1 MVKLTA
7 KTTFSSNMKWGALT
21 AMAVLILSML
31 PQIHLWF
38 ERGAKWNGAY
48 AVLQGDE
55 FLYSAYVNALIDG
68 RPRRNDPFAGR
79 DSTPTSP
86 LPESTFSIQFIP
98 AFVIAWLARACG
110 ASASTAFIALIGVAG
125 SLASLSLFWLL
136 VSITGDSRLAAAGVM
151 FVLCLGALAG
161 GQGLIGLLLK
171 PGVIFLGLPFLR
183 RYQPAAV
190 FPLFFVFCALF
201 WQALNIENR
210 RRAWLYSMLAGLT
223 LGVLV
228 FSYLY
233 LWTAAVAWLACLTL
247 LWLYLRPKEEGRRA
261 LALFSTTATIAIL
274 ALIPYAY
281 LVSHRAASLDEAQ
294 TLILTHRPDPF
305 RAPEIIGA
313 FILVALVMGVRR
325 GKLKRSEPRV
335 IFAASFALL
344 PLVLFNQQILTGR
357 SMQPYHFENFVANY
371 AVLVGLVI
379 VTALL
384 YQPIKSR
391 SLLRIAVLCFLWG
404 AIEVSMPA
412 LANYRSN
419 VAADQMVPVLLR
431 LKELSK
437 QDGTLSSLR
446 DQGRAATLVF
456 SPERDVMGLLPTWT
470 PQGTLLGMGGLDF
483 GSASQQERKEMFY
496 MYLYYSAADAG
507 RLRELLNER
516 TDDTFTNHYARIAI
530 FGHERVVP
538 MLSFDLKSI
547 QQEEI
552 EAEVRSYQAYADS
565 FAREKALLRPLT
577 YVITRGESDLSHVDL
592 WYERDAGERIGD
604 YNLYRLM
611 LRK

>member
-1 MVKLTA
+1 MSASTSYIFKSKWRALAVVA
-7 KTTFSSNMKWGALT
+7 ITFLAL
-21 AMAVLILSML
+21 M
-31 PQIHLWF
+31 PQIHFWF
-38 ERGAKWNGAY
+38 VRGTDWHGAY
-48 AVLQGDE
+48 ATLQGDE
-55 FLYSAYVNALIDG
+55 FLYSAYINALIDG

-79 DSTPTSP
+79 DSTPKSP

-98 AFVIAWLARACG
+98 SFVVAWLARACG
-110 ASASTAFIALIGVAG
+110 ASASSAFIAMIGVAG
-125 SLASLSLFWLL
+125 LLASLSLFWLL
-136 VSITGDSRLAAAGVM
+136 ASITGDSRLAAVGVM
-151 FVLCLGALAG
+151 FVLCFGALAG

-171 PGVIFLGLPFLR
+171 PGVMFLGLPFLR

-201 WQALNIENR
+201 WQALNLENR
-210 RRAWLYSMLAGLT
+210 GRAWLYSTLAGLT
-223 LGVLV
+223 LAVLV

-233 LWTAAVAWLACLTL
+233 LWTAAAAWLVCLAL
-247 LWLYLRPKEEGRRA
+247 LWLYLRPKGERRRA
-261 LALFSTTATIAIL
+261 LGLFIITATIATF

-281 LVSHRAASLDEAQ
+281 LISHRAGSLDEAQ
-294 TLILTHRPDPF
+294 TLVLTHRPDPF

-313 FILVALVMGVRR
+313 LILIALVVGLRR
-325 GKLKRSEPRV
+325 GKVKRSEPRV

-344 PLVLFNQQILTGR
+344 PLVLFNQQVLTGR
-357 SMQPYHFENFVANY
+357 AMQPYHFESFVANY
-371 AVLVGLVI
+371 AVLIGLVI

-384 YQPIKSR
+384 YQPIKR
-391 SLLRIAVLCFLWG
+391 RRLLWIAVLCFLWG
-404 AIEVSMPA
+404 AVEVSMPV
-412 LANYRSN
+412 LANYGPN

-456 SPERDVMGLLPTWT
+456 SPQRDVMGLLPTWA
-470 PQGTLLGMGGLDF
+470 PQGTLLGMGVLDF
-483 GSASQQERKEMFY
+483 GSASQKERKELLY
-496 MYLYYSAADAG
+496 LYLYYSGADAG

-516 TDDTFTNHYARIAI
+516 TDDTFMNHYARIAI

-538 MLSFDLKSI
+538 MLSFDFKPV

-552 EAEVRSYQAYADS
+552 EEEVRTYQAYADS
-565 FAREKALLRPLT
+565 FSREKVLLHSLT
-577 YVITRGESDLSHVDL
+577 YVVTRGESDLSHVDL

-604 YNLYRLM
+604 YNLYRLK

>member
-1 MVKLTA
+1 M
-7 KTTFSSNMKWGALT
+7 AL
-21 AMAVLILSML
+21 LSLM
-31 PQIHLWF
+31 PQIHFWLV
-38 ERGAKWNGAY
+38 RGRDWHGAY
-48 AVLQGDE
+48 ATLQGDE

-68 RPRRNDPFAGR
+68 RPRRNDPFVGR
-79 DSTPTSP
+79 DSTPTSL

-98 AFVIAWLARACG
+98 AFVIARFARACG
-110 ASASTAFIALIGVAG
+110 ASASSAFIALIGVAG
-125 SLASLSLFWLL
+125 LLAGLSLFWLL

-151 FVLCLGALAG
+151 FVLCFGALAG

-201 WQALNIENR
+201 WQALHVENR
-210 RRAWLYSMLAGLT
+210 RRAQLYSTLAGLT
-223 LGVLV
+223 LAVLV

-233 LWTAAVAWLACLTL
+233 LWTAAAAWLACLAFF
-247 LWLYLRPKEEGRRA
+247 WLYLRPKGERRRA
-261 LALFSTTATIAIL
+261 LGLLIITAAVAIF

-281 LVSHRAASLDEAQ
+281 RVAHRAANLDEAQ

-305 RAPEIIGA
+305 RVPEMIAA

-325 GKLKRSEPRV
+325 GKIKRSDPRV

-344 PLVLFNQQILTGR
+344 PLVLFNQQVLTGR
-357 SMQPYHFENFVANY
+357 SMQPYHFETFVANY
-371 AVLVGLVI
+371 AALVGTVI
-379 VTALL
+379 VTTLL

-391 SLLRIAVLCFLWG
+391 SLLWIAVLCFLWG

-419 VAADQMVPVLLR
+419 VVADQMVPVLLR

-437 QDGTLSSLR
+437 QDGTLASLR

-483 GSASQQERKEMFY
+483 GSASHQERKEMFY

-516 TDDTFTNHYARIAI
+516 TDDTFSNHYARIAI

-538 MLSFDLKSI
+538 MLSLDFKPI
-547 QQEEI
+547 QEEEI
-552 EAEVRSYQAYADS
+552 EEEVKLYQAYVDS
-565 FAREKALLRPLT
+565 FSRKKVLLHPIT
-577 YVITRGESDLSHVDL
+577 YVVTKGELDLSHIDL
-592 WYERDAGERIGD
+592 WYEPDVGERFGD
-604 YNLYRLM
+604 YNLYRLS

>member
-1 MVKLTA
+1 MSASTSYIFK
-7 KTTFSSNMKWGALT
+7 SKWCAL
-21 AMAVLILSML
+21 AVVAISFLALM
-31 PQIHLWF
+31 PQIHFWF
-38 ERGAKWNGAY
+38 ARGTEWHGAY
-48 AVLQGDE
+48 ATLQGDE

-98 AFVIAWLARACG
+98 AFVIARLAQACG

-125 SLASLSLFWLL
+125 LLASLSLFWLL
-136 VSITGDSRLAAAGVM
+136 VSITGDRRLAAVGVM
-151 FVLCLGALAG
+151 FVLCFGTLAG
-161 GQGLIGLLLK
+161 GQGLIGLLLR

-201 WQALNIENR
+201 WQALSSENR
-210 RRAWLYSMLAGLT
+210 RRAWLHSTLAGLT
-223 LGVLV
+223 LAVLI

-233 LWTAAVAWLACLTL
+233 LWTAAAAWLACLAFF
-247 LWLYLRPKEEGRRA
+247 WLYLRPKAERRRV
-261 LALFSTTATIAIL
+261 LGLLTITAAITIF

-281 LVSHRAASLDEAQ
+281 LVSHRPASLDEAQ
-294 TLILTHRPDPF
+294 TLVLTHRPDPF

-313 FILVALVMGVRR
+313 LILVALVMGVRR
-325 GKLKRSEPRV
+325 GKIKRSDPRV

-344 PLVLFNQQILTGR
+344 PLVLFNQQVLTGR
-357 SMQPYHFENFVANY
+357 SMQPYHFETFVTNY
-371 AVLVGLVI
+371 AALVGLVI
-379 VTALL
+379 VTTLL
-384 YQPIKSR
+384 YQPIKRR
-391 SLLRIAVLCFLWG
+391 SLLWIALLCFLWG
-404 AIEVSMPA
+404 AVEVSMPV

-419 VAADQMVPVLLR
+419 IVADQMVPVLLR
-431 LKELSK
+431 LQELSK
-437 QDGTLSSLR
+437 QDGTLASLR
-446 DQGRAATLVF
+446 EQGRAATLVF
-456 SPERDVMGLLPTWT
+456 SPQREVMGLLPTWT

-483 GSASQQERKEMFY
+483 GSASQKERKEMFY

-516 TDDTFTNHYARIAI
+516 TDDTFTSHYARIAI

-538 MLSFDLKSI
+538 MLSFDLKPI

-552 EAEVRSYQAYADS
+552 EAEVRAYQAYADS
-565 FAREKALLRPLT
+565 FAREKVLLRPLT
-577 YVITRGESDLSHVDL
+577 YVITRGESDLSHIDL

-604 YNLYRLM
+604 YNLYRLK